1 MELACTFFTLQR
13 FGPSPS
19 LNLNVFNM
27 CTKLTGGACK
37 IPYNCTE
44 PPSDSLLFYGLPLIV
59 RLDSVCRDG
68 LFKLLWEYAITVY
81 LVMKSKSNK
90 LSNKWRT
97 KTFFYAYLSISFS
110 PKHKHDPRS
119 PPPTTGSE
127 FLKKYISLVQ
137 IICYVQNSLI
147 LMDVI

>member
-1 MELACTFFTLQR
+1 MYFFTLQR

-44 PPSDSLLFYGLPLIV
+44 PPSDSFFYGLPLIV

-90 LSNKWRT
+90 LNNKRRT
-97 KTFFYAYLSISFS
+97 KTFFMLIFPFLFLQSINMI
-110 PKHKHDPRS
+110 PGPLPQQR
-119 PPPTTGSE
+119 GVN
-127 FLKKYISLVQ
+127 FLKIYIPGTNYMLCTKFIWV
-137 IICYVQNSLI
+137 
-147 LMDVI
+147 